1 MWKQRYFA
9 GFSNMF
15 RDLGPAGIGGHLPIS
30 AHKWLFFAIFDKL
43 HDWDATF
50 LRFWA
55 RNIVF
60 FGVSA
65 ILHVWLYLYGA
76 KNDKLSRFWSVS
88 IILVCFDLEILKCLM
103 PHTPLPCI
111 TVSSDC
117 RLWKLTCCKR
127 SQILQRKHRGFSNN
141 NYWFENTR
149 RVNSSIRCYQSS
161 GVTYGGRHYFVF
173 I

>member
-111 TVSSDC
+111 TVHSDKKKAKKAKMITEQISWNC
-117 RLWKLTCCKR
+117 FSNICSRVAFSLWR
-127 SQILQRKHRGFSNN
+127 FQRKRILKNTA
-141 NYWFENTR
+141 YW
-149 RVNSSIRCYQSS
+149 
-161 GVTYGGRHYFVF
+161 
-173 I
+173 